1 MRNTN
6 IDKPIYDGKTN
17 KELLA
22 DRETYQL
29 LLDDY
34 IDGVDV
40 REDEEITDYLKRKGF
55 KGILDESSIKK
66 KIKSVLM
73 ASETPEEEAELKK
86 ANELHEKLDQVIDDV
101 IAELKSLGYS
111 NFFGRYVSYEI
122 FNQKNEFGFSTGNI
136 VTEYSIEYDKQIN
149 YINKLFDV
157 QFATA
162 RAIKNAT
169 NRKNAF
175 NKAADK
181 RQQWYREN
189 TIQIDIRRIPEIIN
203 DSEFASF
210 KQYFE
215 TDQTSIDNHV
225 TELKSIMSK
234 EEYDKFNKDL
244 NEYYGTENERY
255 EPYGRAG
262 KGTVNLTFKEHWD
275 NVGMQSP
282 TMSKSPTLRFLA
294 ASGRNINEYLTSDY
308 GTYKY
313 AGPGTDSGGLL
324 GNFGGTGGTQVSR
337 QDREIMR
344 NIAPEAP
351 YIVSGIAKPSN
362 SPAANWFNNLGNT
375 STSGGFD
382 LATEYAAAKNAVSQ
396 TLNNRGPMGMLAV
409 SDSPYYDWLKTKN
422 LDRGIL

>member
-1 MRNTN
+1 MSGGGGSSS
-6 IDKPIYDGKTN
+6 DGGGGN
-17 KELLA
+17 DMQVSGMEAALSS
-22 DRETYQL
+22 E
-29 LLDDY
+29 
-34 IDGVDV
+34 
-40 REDEEITDYLKRKGF
+40 
-55 KGILDESSIKK
+55 KGISTHADTRTGSTRGYEGSDAGFAANDNSYAGVTSSMSSINPNTGKFE
-66 KIKSVLM
+66 SGGFVN
-73 ASETPEEEAELKK
+73 S
-86 ANELHEKLDQVIDDV
+86 DD
-101 IAELKSLGYS
+101 
-111 NFFGRYVSYEI
+111 
-122 FNQKNEFGFSTGNI
+122 
-136 VTEYSIEYDKQIN
+136 EYDEPDKAYYNQTQKDITN
-149 YINKLFDV
+149 VNKTL
-157 QFATA
+157 
-162 RAIKNAT
+162 
-169 NRKNAF
+169 RKN
-175 NKAADK
+175 N
-181 RQQWYREN
+181 
-189 TIQIDIRRIPEIIN
+189 QIDT
-203 DSEFASF
+203 
-210 KQYFE
+210 K
-215 TDQTSIDNHV
+215 
-225 TELKSIMSK
+225 MSK

>member
-1 MRNTN
+1 MSGGGGSSS
-6 IDKPIYDGKTN
+6 DGGGGN
-17 KELLA
+17 DMQVSGAEA
-22 DRETYQL
+22 AYSNE
-29 LLDDY
+29 
-34 IDGVDV
+34 
-40 REDEEITDYLKRKGF
+40 
-55 KGILDESSIKK
+55 KGISTHSESKTQSK
-66 KIKSVLM
+66 
-73 ASETPEEEAELKK
+73 
-86 ANELHEKLDQVIDDV
+86 
-101 IAELKSLGYS
+101 
-111 NFFGRYVSYEI
+111 
-122 FNQKNEFGFSTGNI
+122 STGSGAPGGGDRDMY
-136 VTEYSIEYDKQIN
+136 YSAPDTSTVGITGGNVFSDDEYDEPDKDHYNQTQKDIRN
-149 YINKLFDV
+149 INKNL
-157 QFATA
+157 A
-162 RAIKNAT
+162 KN
-169 NRKNAF
+169 
-175 NKAADK
+175 D
-181 RQQWYREN
+181 
-189 TIQIDIRRIPEIIN
+189 QIDT
-203 DSEFASF
+203 
-210 KQYFE
+210 K
-215 TDQTSIDNHV
+215 
-225 TELKSIMSK
+225 MSK

-244 NEYYGTENERY
+244 NKYYGTENERY

-282 TMSKSPTLRFLA
+282 TMSKSPALRFLA
-294 ASGRNINEYLTSDY
+294 ASGRNINEYLRSDY
-308 GTYKY
+308 GTSKY

-324 GNFGGTGGTQVSR
+324 GSFGGTSGTQVST